1 MQRVR
6 QESFVSRPAQL
17 RARAREAEAAGQ
29 LVQAAR
35 SGQGGALVLLGEAGI
50 GKTTLLA
57 CAADVATGFE
67 RLRAVGVEFEMD
79 LPFAALHQLCG
90 PLLHRIDRL
99 PGAQREALEAAF
111 GLRNDAVADPFRVG
125 LAVLGLLTETSREKP
140 VLCLVDDAQ
149 WLDSASARILTFV
162 ARRVGPMGVVFVF
175 GLRDVP
181 DTDVLRGLPTLT
193 VPGLPDGDARALLAA
208 EVLAPLDAA
217 VRERIIAE
225 ARGNPL
231 ALLELARSAGPT
243 AIAGGFALPDTVAGR
258 IERSFHD
265 RVAALPDNT
274 RRLLLIAAAEPVGDS
289 GLLQRA
295 CAHLGTDLAAAAPA
309 EAAGLLELGARVRF
323 SHPLVRSAVYRAA
336 PLAERRA
343 AHSALAR
350 ATDREWDPD
359 RRAWHRAMATTG
371 VDEDVAAELEQS
383 AQRAQAR
390 GGLAAAAAFL
400 EKAAALTPDPTLRN
414 ARLLSAAQA
423 KHNAGAP
430 DEALNLL
437 AAMDT
442 GLLDGVQHATS
453 VRLRGRIS
461 FAVQRGN
468 EAPPLL
474 LEAARLLGPLDP
486 GLARETLLE
495 VLWAA
500 AWAGRFGHAEAVV
513 RATETIL
520 VGTPR
525 PQPLGASDLLL
536 DGIVTLFTRG
546 LAAALPDIRD
556 ALHAYRRSEEM
567 HALPL
572 ACRAAWGVWDDDAL
586 EALSTRLTTTARESG
601 ALAVL
606 PVGLNF
612 EAWLR
617 LHQGHFDRAGALIQ
631 EADAVAEATG
641 APQTSYGAA
650 FLAGW
655 RGDPDQGGRLLETS
669 AREAASRGEATAV
682 TVTELATS
690 VLHNGGGRYDAAL
703 IAARKAAKQVQISA
717 FGVWAMPEVV
727 EAATRLGQTE
737 VALKAADQLSE
748 RTLPCG
754 TDWALGVEATT
765 RALLADDT
773 AAEDLYREAVER
785 LERTRIRVQLAR
797 THLVYGEWLRRQRRR
812 VDART
817 HLLTAHEMFSTM
829 GAEAFAARAEGELRA
844 SGGFRRP
851 ADGPERLAVRE
862 PKVARPAPARSKP
875 PAGLTEREVQVLCLV
890 AQGLRNREIGM
901 KLSISSRTVGHHLAH
916 IYDKTGQRT
925 RAGVTLFAM
934 EHGLL
939 P

>member
-1 MQRVR
+1 MR
-6 QESFVSRPAQL
+6 QEPFASRPAQL
-17 RARAREAEAAGQ
+17 RARAREAEAVER
-29 LVQAAR
+29 LVRAAR

-57 CAADVATGFE
+57 YASDAATGFE
-67 RLRAVGVEFEMD
+67 SLRAVGVEFEMD

-90 PLLHRIDRL
+90 PLLHWIDRL
-99 PGAQREALEAAF
+99 PGAQRGALEAAF
-111 GLRNDAVADPFRVG
+111 GLRSDVVADPFRVG
-125 LAVLGLLTETSREKP
+125 LAVLGLLTESSRERP
-140 VLCLVDDAQ
+140 VLCVVDDAQ
-149 WLDSASARILTFV
+149 WLDSASARVLSFV
-162 ARRVGPMGVVFVF
+162 ARRVGSTGVAFAF

-181 DTDVLRGLPTLT
+181 GNDVLRELPMLTVLGLPE
-193 VPGLPDGDARALLAA
+193 GEARALLAA

-231 ALLELARSAGPT
+231 ALLELARSAGPA
-243 AIAGGFALPDTVAGR
+243 AIAGGFGLPDTVTGR

-265 RVAALPDNT
+265 RVAALPDTT
-274 RRLLLIAAAEPVGDS
+274 RRLLLVAAAEPVGDP

-295 CAHLGTDLAAAAPA
+295 CAYLGTDIGAAAPA

-323 SHPLVRSAVYRAA
+323 IHPLVRSAAYRAA
-336 PLAERRA
+336 SLAERRA
-343 AHSALAR
+343 AHSVLAR
-350 ATDREWDPD
+350 ATDPERDPD
-359 RRAWHRAMATTG
+359 RRAWHRAQATTG

-400 EKAAALTPDPTLRN
+400 EKVAALTPDPARRN
-414 ARLLSAAQA
+414 ERLLSAAQA

-442 GLLDGVQHATS
+442 GLLDGLQHARS
-453 VRLRGRIS
+453 LRLRGQIS
-461 FAVQRGN
+461 FSVQRGN

-474 LEAARLLGPLDP
+474 LEAARLLSPLDP

-500 AWAGRFGHAEAVV
+500 AWAGRFGHAEKVV
-513 RATETIL
+513 RAAEAVL
-520 VGTPR
+520 AGTSP
-525 PQPLGASDLLL
+525 PQPPGAADLLL
-536 DGIVTLFTRG
+536 DGLVKLFTRG
-546 LAAALPDIRD
+546 LAAAVPDIQA
-556 ALHAYRRSEEM
+556 ALHAYLRSEETL
-567 HALPL
+567 ALPF

-586 EALSTRLTTTARESG
+586 DALSTRLNTTARDSG

-617 LHQGHFDRAGALIQ
+617 LHQGYFDRAGELIQ

-641 APQTSYGAA
+641 APKTKYGAA

-655 RGDPDQGGRLLETS
+655 RGDPDQGGRLLEAS
-669 AREAASRGEATAV
+669 AQEAASRGEATAV
-682 TVTELATS
+682 TITELATS

-703 IAARKAAKQVQISA
+703 IAARKAAEQVRISA
-717 FGVWAMPEVV
+717 FGVWALPEVV
-727 EAATRLGQTE
+727 EAASRLGQTD
-737 VALKAADQLSE
+737 VAINAADQLSE
-748 RTLPCG
+748 RTLPCD
-754 TDWALGVEATT
+754 TDWALGVEAAT
-765 RALLADDT
+765 RALIADDT
-773 AAEDLYREAVER
+773 VAEDLYREAIER
-785 LERTRIRVQLAR
+785 LGRTRIRAQLAR

-812 VDART
+812 TDARAQ
-817 HLLTAHEMFSTM
+817 LLTAHEMFTAM

-844 SGGFRRP
+844 TGGFRRP
-851 ADGPERLAVRE
+851 VDGPERPTLRE
-862 PKVARPAPARSKP
+862 PKAARPVAPPSEL
-875 PAGLTEREVQVLCLV
+875 PAGLTEREVQVLCLA